1 MIFNMGGRVNPA
13 KKMPDFTY
21 SGTYRLIDEG
31 LTETAQNWRIEFLT
45 SGTLKFNKL
54 ATDIDVFCVGGGGGA
69 PKWCGGAGGGYTT
82 TKKLVSVNAGTSY
95 TITIGAGGASKTD
108 KTNGGDGGTTKAFG
122 VEALG
127 GKGAIWAEYR
137 EGEASKIYAYRVGA
151 DGGSGGGG
159 EGGAGGT
166 DGADGKAGRANYG
179 GKGQGTTTHAFGESS
194 GALYSAG
201 GNGHDSGGYIIAGVN
216 TGRGA
221 DAGCNEGSHDG
232 GSGIVIIR
240 NAR

>member
-13 KKMPDFTY
+13 KKMPAFTY

-54 ATDIDVFCVGGGGGA
+54 ASGNTGIDVFCVGGGGGA
-69 PKWCGGAGGGYTT
+69 PRYCGGGGGGYTKT
-82 TKKLVSVNAGTSY
+82 QKGVSVEVCTPY
-95 TITIGAGGASKTD
+95 DIVIGAGGASKTD
-108 KTNGGDGGTTKAFG
+108 HTNGGDGGTTQAFG

-127 GKGAIWAEYR
+127 GKGAIWADIR
-137 EGEASKIYAYRVGA
+137 EGDESKIYAYRVGA

-159 EGGAGGT
+159 YEGNGGT
-166 DGADGKAGRANYG
+166 NGADGEAGDANYG
-179 GKGQGTTTHAFGESS
+179 GKGQGTTTRAFGAST
-194 GALYSAG
+194 GTAYGAG
-201 GNGHDSGGYIIAGVN
+201 GGGSGKGANAAAN
-216 TGRGA
+216 TGGGA
-221 DAGCNEGSHDG
+221 GSGCSS

-240 NAR
+240 NKR